1 MYNTITL
8 SLQKCITKMSKHTSE
23 TFNYKSSHKHTTST
37 QTKMYYQGFNVKT
50 NPFTN
55 LLMGFQHG
63 RLVVLKVIGR
73 IWSKTL
79 CQQCVYTLIKI

>member
-8 SLQKCITKMSKHTSE
+8 SLQKCITKMSKHTTCSE
-23 TFNYKSSHKHTTST
+23 TFNYKSSHKHTSST
-37 QTKMYYQGFNVKT
+37 QTKMYYQDFNVKI

-55 LLMGFQHG
+55 VLMGFQHG

-73 IWSKTL
+73 I
-79 CQQCVYTLIKI
+79 